1 MKLDIEKLR
10 VVAQVGRVGSMTAA
24 ARSLHLTPSAISQ
37 TVQRV
42 ESTIGLALFERRPHG
57 MVLTD
62 AGERIVRRVTLME
75 AQLAQLENE
84 LRSVAQGRSGQ
95 LSLGVFPTLASS
107 LLPRIVMDFRALHP
121 DIALNVRST
130 RLAALRSLVASG
142 ELDLAVTWTYPWL
155 TESSPSIQLR
165 TDPTVVLLPVGH
177 PIEREEGPVSL
188 ERLAGEAWICRSDGH
203 EITELLHRASA
214 HCNFTP
220 RIAMLANDYQET
232 QAMVAAGLGVALAP
246 KLSTTTCRADIVVR
260 DMDDSM
266 PSRQL
271 HLVQPSSQG
280 SPAVQPMIA
289 LLCDLLSGQTC
300 NGGLR

>member
-24 ARSLHLTPSAISQ
+24 ARSLHLTPSAVSQ

-42 ESTIGLALFERRPHG
+42 ESAIGLALFERRPHG

-62 AGERIVRRVTLME
+62 AGERVVRRVSLME

-84 LRSVAQGRSGQ
+84 LRSVAQGRSGH

-107 LLPRIVMDFRALHP
+107 LLPRIVMDFSKQHP

-130 RLAALRSLVASG
+130 RVAALRSLVASG
-142 ELDLAVTWTYPWL
+142 ELDLAITWTYPWL
-155 TESSPSIQLR
+155 TESSPAQALR

-177 PIEREEGPVSL
+177 PIGDEAGPVNL
-188 ERLAGEAWICRSDGH
+188 ARLADEAWVCRSDGH

-260 DMDDSM
+260 DMDDSV

-271 HLVQPSSQG
+271 HLVRPSNRS
-280 SPAVQPMIA
+280 SPAVEPMIE
-289 LLCDLLSGQTC
+289 LLRNLLGD
-300 NGGLR
+300 